1 MKLILVARKAL
12 AAYLISSAV
21 SRPVTTI
28 GTSMRFN
35 GRYSARNRASARSPS
50 TPMTIR
56 SGRMKSA
63 IAAPS
68 RRNSGFEATSK
79 SASGLISA
87 TIRLTCRAVPTGTVD
102 LSTTTLSSRR
112 KGAIRRAASYTNDR
126 SACPSPR
133 RDGVPTA
140 MKISSAP
147 PTPRSKSVVNRS
159 RPCPTL
165 RATSSSSPG
174 S

>member
-1 MKLILVARKAL
+1 MRPSSPMPRATSCTSAPSASHSAAISLMKLILVARKAL
-12 AAYLISSAV
+12 EAYLTSSAV

-35 GRYSARNRASARSPS
+35 GRYSARNRASARSLS

-79 SASGLISA
+79 SAFGLASA

-102 LSTTTLSSRR
+102 LSTITL
-112 KGAIRRAASYTNDR
+112 
-126 SACPSPR
+126 
-133 RDGVPTA
+133 
-140 MKISSAP
+140 
-147 PTPRSKSVVNRS
+147 
-159 RPCPTL
+159 
-165 RATSSSSPG
+165 
-174 S
+174 